1 MDVAVMVMSKVC
13 DTGCPAQPTEWWE
26 GNSPWGLRTS
36 SLIFNL
42 DIILFPF
49 FFLNIIRWSYTHKKS
64 PNNLELL
71 KLQIYFNF
79 LILSQECAP
88 TPVFCAF
95 HPL

>member
-49 FFLNIIRWSYTHKKS
+49 FFFFFEYN
-64 PNNLELL
+64 
-71 KLQIYFNF
+71 
-79 LILSQECAP
+79 
-88 TPVFCAF
+88 
-95 HPL
+95 